1 MSEIKKHELL
11 ELMDDFM
18 LNGWDIPYFCV
29 EVFNDEIDDYE
40 YIVNPLSSLS
50 YKRKYYDKAYDDDLR
65 LKANNSIHIEDGY
78 PLSVIRRKL

>member
-1 MSEIKKHELL
+1 MTKDELL

-18 LNGWDIPYFCV
+18 LNGWDIPHFCV

-40 YIVNPLSSLS
+40 YIVNPASSLS
-50 YKRKYYDKAYDDDLR
+50 YKREYYDKAYDDDLR
-65 LKANNSIHIEDGY
+65 LKSNNNIHIKDAY